1 LTNTDLPAE
10 KNYSFVQTID
20 INLKFEKMTP
30 VLAPKE
36 EVFFVHYQCDY
47 FEDGNRI
54 HDLHIYAKG
63 RLKEYTGPD
72 EAHFLKRYADR
83 VQELSAEGLTLVH
96 WNQNRPYYG
105 PDHINERYKELTGQ
119 ELNLDYCNEIN
130 LAEKLKDIY
139 GDNYVCGN
147 TSRLNTLAELN
158 HFNGHLE
165 KDKST
170 KRVLHSN
177 RTLLL
182 YRIYRAVTNNTL
194 IVERNGALPSGTP
207 KTTKLF
213 SDYLL
218 HHNREAFAAA
228 LRNEFSTEKSKK
240 LRLLTEAMLA
250 YNPALL
256 SICSRERKA
265 FYNAMKDY
273 FARDI
278 GCYNSIFDCDY
289 NPEYDRDLLEP
300 FTLRLT
306 HLLE

>member
-1 LTNTDLPAE
+1 MNHVLP
-10 KNYSFVQTID
+10 
-20 INLKFEKMTP
+20 P
-30 VLAPKE
+30 E
-36 EVFFVHYQCDY
+36 EQVFFVHYQCDS
-47 FEDGNRI
+47 FEEGTCI
-54 HDLHIYAKG
+54 HDLHIYADGK
-63 RLKEYTGPD
+63 LKEYTGAD
-72 EAHFLKRYADR
+72 EAQFLKRYADR
-83 VQELSAEGLTLVH
+83 VRELSARGLTLVH

-105 PDHINERYKELTGQ
+105 PDHINDRYTELTGQ
-119 ELNLDYCNEIN
+119 ELNLEYSNDIN
-130 LAEKLKDIY
+130 LAERLKHIY
-139 GDNYVCGN
+139 GDNYVCGDN
-147 TSRLNTLAELN
+147 GRLNMLAELN

-170 KRVLHSN
+170 KRVLHSS

-194 IVERNGALPSGTP
+194 IIERNGTLPSGTP

-240 LRLLTEAMLA
+240 LRLLTEAMQA
-250 YNPALL
+250 YNPPLL
-256 SICSRERKA
+256 CICSREHKA

-273 FARDI
+273 FGRDI
-278 GCYNSIFDCDY
+278 GCYNSIFDCDFD
-289 NPEYDRDLLEP
+289 PRTDSDLLEP
-300 FTLRLT
+300 FTIRLT